1 MLKRNELTGNKT
13 DNPDFLKVLLTLKA
27 NIMKDLNVCEICKVV
42 DISKDSYV
50 VNPINNTKEK
60 LYCKTITNSTINKGD
75 LVLVIFTNS
84 DYRLN
89 LKKIKAGEKPQ
100 EVAQTDLHS
109 RNYGVIIATGSSSPS
124 EVYSKVYVNGHF
136 AETFNADTKANVDDL
151 NKEITDRQK
160 ADSALQSN
168 IDDETTNRQN
178 ADKSLQTNID
188 NEATA
193 RSNANKTLQ
202 DNIDKNSQSI
212 TTINNTIN
220 SYGNI
225 VTHDVDEFATSTDL
239 NTKVPKQDF
248 VTHSLVTDVNGGK
261 YHTNGIIYVN
271 SKLSGYDSTGN
282 FINKSE
288 KDSPIVRKGNYII
301 FSGNA
306 NDITTIDVDTE
317 KVALKEEIP
326 VIKAGTNINIT
337 ISGNEITI
345 NAETSSGGTN
355 VYVNNVKQD
364 AINFTSDPQ
373 TQINTLHNNYMPKT
387 GGTFTGSITLEDD
400 VKIKSVDVN
409 HPLLYRNSSGVILVG
424 NLNDELKLY
433 GSGAWPKYN
442 DAKLALLS
450 DIKLKC
456 DLLFSGALT
465 NGQTTTL
472 TTAPAY
478 DLLMCCCDA
487 WNNTGGLFFVPTAK
501 ITSTVDNKW
510 TYGSYN
516 TGVNGSV
523 KGTSAFVKINLNNN
537 TGLCECW
544 GGYDN
549 TQSSGQMYI
558 RKIYGLT
565 LM

>member
-60 LYCKTITNSTINKGD
+60 LYCKTITNSTLNKGD

-124 EVYSKVYVNGHF
+124 EVYSKVYVNGNF
-136 AETFNADTKANVDDL
+136 AETFNADTKANVD
-151 NKEITDRQK
+151 
-160 ADSALQSN
+160 
-168 IDDETTNRQN
+168 
-178 ADKSLQTNID
+178 
-188 NEATA
+188 
-193 RSNANKTLQ
+193 
-202 DNIDKNSQSI
+202 
-212 TTINNTIN
+212 
-220 SYGNI
+220 
-225 VTHDVDEFATSTDL
+225 DL

-261 YHTNGIIYVN
+261 YHTNDIIYVN

-288 KDSPIVRKGNYII
+288 KDSPIIRKGNYII

-337 ISGNEITI
+337 TSGNEITI

-373 TQINTLHNNYMPKT
+373 TQITNNTNAINDMLLSCWPVNSVYISVESTSPSAFI
-387 GGTFTGSITLEDD
+387 GGTWEQLPEGYALWTIVTGVGGDTIASGLPDITGYVHSIVAAATWDNQPTWGGAFTLGKNVLDIQGPQRDGYRRYLKPMDFAASKSNSI
-400 VKIKSVDVN
+400 
-409 HPLLYRNSSGVILVG
+409 
-424 NLNDELKLY
+424 Y
-433 GSGAWPKYN
+433 GSSDTVQPPAIKVYAWKRV
-442 DAKLALLS
+442 
-450 DIKLKC
+450 
-456 DLLFSGALT
+456 F
-465 NGQTTTL
+465 
-472 TTAPAY
+472 
-478 DLLMCCCDA
+478 
-487 WNNTGGLFFVPTAK
+487 
-501 ITSTVDNKW
+501 
-510 TYGSYN
+510 
-516 TGVNGSV
+516 
-523 KGTSAFVKINLNNN
+523 
-537 TGLCECW
+537 
-544 GGYDN
+544 
-549 TQSSGQMYI
+549 
-558 RKIYGLT
+558 
-565 LM
+565 